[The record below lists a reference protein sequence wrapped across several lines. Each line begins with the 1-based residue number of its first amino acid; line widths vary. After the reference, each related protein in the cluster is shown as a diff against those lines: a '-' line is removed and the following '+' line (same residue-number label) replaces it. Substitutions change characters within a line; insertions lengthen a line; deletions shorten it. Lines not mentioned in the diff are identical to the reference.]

1 MNHHPHGDGR
11 RHGHDPADHGHR
23 QEQEA
28 FADRRVSIISD
39 DLNEDRLRRHLEK
52 SRARDRPA
60 GPGGAETPLRYI
72 EAELESE
79 GLPVTVHECEVRIPP
94 PPSSSLPS
102 NSQERGEW
110 RRIRFPM
117 TNIVPDGGTALFV
130 LAGGGADASLLE
142 MARLLHRRRN
152 ELSHGVRI
160 AWWNGG
166 GGGGGGEGGGD
177 IGFGAAEWYADNKFD
192 LLRTRCMAYFNV
204 DRIAG
209 QSVSSHSPHATA
221 ELADWTRH
229 MADRLSGRE
238 TEPGPPPRDADGSFL
253 GVGLPSVAFPPPP
266 HSMEEDPDAID
277 GDAMARWTGFNA
289 NALFDLCAHPRAPFE
304 MMTVADVL
312 WGELEVL
319 QEEVG
324 DAFNFGEAREAVKEL
339 VVVLEDHEEEH
350 EEMRAGDFN
359 RKMLDIC
366 LLLNPV
372 LYTENGPFGR
382 DAGGNRGVLPGPRR
396 ALGMNRLDP
405 ESGEWKAL
413 RARLTQERNRLCATI
428 SRAILVGRG

>member
-1 MNHHPHGDGR
+1 MNHHPHGEGR
-11 RHGHDPADHGHR
+11 CHGHDPADHGHR

-28 FADRRVSIISD
+28 FAGRRVSIISD
-39 DLNEDRLRRHLEK
+39 DLNEDRLRGHLEK

-60 GPGGAETPLRYI
+60 GPGGAETLLRYI

-94 PPSSSLPS
+94 PLPPSSPS

-110 RRIRFPM
+110 RRIRFPI

-130 LAGGGADASLLE
+130 LVGGGADASLLE
-142 MARLLHRRRN
+142 MAHLLHQRRN

-166 GGGGGGEGGGD
+166 GGD
-177 IGFGAAEWYADNKFD
+177 VGFGPAEWYADNKFD

-221 ELADWTRH
+221 ELADWTQH
-229 MADRLSGRE
+229 MANRLSGQE

-253 GVGLPSVAFPPPP
+253 GVGLPSVSFPPPP
-266 HSMEEDPDAID
+266 PPPTAGEAPDAID
-277 GDAMARWTGFNA
+277 GNAMAQWTGFNA
-289 NALFDLCAHPRAPFE
+289 NALFDLCVHPRAPLDL
-304 MMTVADVL
+304 MTVADVL

-324 DAFNFGEAREAVKEL
+324 DAFDFGEAGEAVKEL

-366 LLLNPV
+366 LLLNPA

-405 ESGEWKAL
+405 ESGEWKVL
-413 RARLTQERNRLCATI
+413 RAHLTRERNRLCATI